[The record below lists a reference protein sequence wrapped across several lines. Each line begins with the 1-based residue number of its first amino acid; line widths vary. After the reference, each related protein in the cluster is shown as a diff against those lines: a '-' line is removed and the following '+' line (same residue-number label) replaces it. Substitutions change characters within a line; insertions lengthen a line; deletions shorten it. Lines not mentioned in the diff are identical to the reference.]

1 MPDQT
6 NAGPGY
12 NEGRKSD
19 HDTSGDVNQ
28 AEPSWRPGDEPA
40 STPVNSG
47 MQGEGEPGRAQR
59 DSTGGTEGVPA
70 DDDNK

>member
-1 MPDQT
+1 MSDQT
-6 NAGPGY
+6 NSGPGY
-12 NEGRKSD
+12 NEERRRDGD
-19 HDTSGDVNQ
+19 DSGETNQ

-70 DDDNK
+70 RGDK